1 MTHSK
6 SNAMIDECLNN
17 VHPGLK
23 TKKDCKYILSIMTKI
38 FVQELIEESLQ
49 VVEEY
54 KQANYIKENGESG
67 RKDRRS
73 EEIDVDVIDEAYRR
87 RLMKK
92 ESI

>member
-1 MTHSK
+1 M
-6 SNAMIDECLNN
+6 
-17 VHPGLK
+17 
-23 TKKDCKYILSIMTKI
+23 
-38 FVQELIEESLQ
+38 
-49 VVEEY
+49 VEEY
-54 KQANYIKENGESG
+54 KQANSIKENGESA